1 MEHPIVEKIMKEGI
15 NSVNLSML
23 DESSRKKIL
32 IDVSEKLYRKGDF
45 IDAIKVITM
54 TNDIEKLEKLGDLF
68 ISENRIELA
77 TLCFIQTKDKQK
89 LNNAALLCIQSK
101 NYKLAAKAYE
111 AADNKQMSSFIQQ
124 NFVEE

>member
-54 TNDIEKLEKLGDLF
+54 TNDIEKLERLVLVNSGL
-68 ISENRIELA
+68 SLP
-77 TLCFIQTKDKQK
+77 T
-89 LNNAALLCIQSK
+89 
-101 NYKLAAKAYE
+101 
-111 AADNKQMSSFIQQ
+111 
-124 NFVEE
+124 

>member
-23 DESSRKKIL
+23 DDESRKKIL